1 MVVTE
6 VMEATPSFIT
16 VLPITVLTISVTK
29 VTTVATA
36 TPITVS
42 RKSLITVFL
51 MVHLSLTVVS
61 ATLDT
66 KLCHMVTTTMVE
78 YKFFL
83 TALKVLTAM
92 VASAT
97 VATEVTEVTATVDTK
112 SYLTVKPSE
121 LMAIRSPS
129 RSIFMYT
136 TIINITEEQN
146 VREFKMK
153 N

>member
-1 MVVTE
+1 MVVTA
-6 VMEATPSFIT
+6 VLEATPAPQSPKSFIT
-16 VLPITVLTISVTK
+16 VLPVMVLAISVTK

-36 TPITVS
+36 TPTTV
-42 RKSLITVFL
+42 SLITVCL

-66 KLCHMVTTTMVE
+66 QSYHMVTTTMVE

-83 TALKVLTAM
+83 TALPAM
-92 VASAT
+92 VASVT
-97 VATEVTEVTATVDTK
+97 VATEVTEVTATADTK
-112 SYLTVKPSE
+112 LYPTVKPSE

>member
-1 MVVTE
+1 
-6 VMEATPSFIT
+6 
-16 VLPITVLTISVTK
+16 
-29 VTTVATA
+29 
-36 TPITVS
+36 
-42 RKSLITVFL
+42 

-83 TALKVLTAM
+83 TALAVHTAM